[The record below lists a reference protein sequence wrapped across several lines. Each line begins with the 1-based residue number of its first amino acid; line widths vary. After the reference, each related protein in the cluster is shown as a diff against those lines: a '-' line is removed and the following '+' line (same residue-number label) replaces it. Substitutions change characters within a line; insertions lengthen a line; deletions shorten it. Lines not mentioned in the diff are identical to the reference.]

1 MNNVK
6 INNELNL
13 AYPDDFREMGEE
25 ELSKYFGS
33 AENRWGV
40 YDADKHIILSV
51 SWSKPGFFRSLTD
64 AESVVIGTEMRLR
77 RGLLNY
83 QRISTFKMKLQ
94 KKKKAE
100 GLRFEYRVNDKKLV
114 QVADLI
120 IFKHKKKFYSIYYIT
135 RKSNAAEVRPAFKDV
150 LDSIQLD
157 K

>member
-13 AYPDDFREMGEE
+13 AYPENFKEMKEE
-25 ELSKYFGS
+25 ELTKYFGS

-40 YDADKHIILSV
+40 YDSDKHIILSV
-51 SWSKPGFFRSLTD
+51 SWSKPSFFRTLTD
-64 AESVVIGTEMRLR
+64 AESVVIATESRLR

-83 QRISTFKMKLQ
+83 QRISTYKMKLD
-94 KKKKAE
+94 KKKKAD

-114 QVADLI
+114 QVADLV

-135 RKSNAAEVRPAFKDV
+135 RKSNAAEERPAFKEV
-150 LDSIQLD
+150 LDSIKLD